1 MTKKIF
7 FFVTLTLC
15 LFSCKQP
22 TPYQSA
28 KGEIQGTYYNI
39 TYQSNENLAEE
50 IFKQLK
56 SFDKSLSIFDSTSII
71 TKVNDNVTDVKLD
84 SNFIYVFNRAMEV
97 SKNTNGAFDMTV
109 SPLVK
114 LWGFNHAKEQNVTPQ
129 MIANIMPKVGYQK
142 IRLKNNK
149 IVKDYPSITLDAN
162 AIAQGYTSDIIAN
175 YFNKK
180 GIRNYLIEIGGE
192 VRAKGVNDK
201 NEIWRVGIDKPVD
214 DSTGTNDEIQAIIA
228 LKNTSIGTSGNY
240 HKFHIVKG
248 KKYGHEI
255 NPATGYPV
263 VNELLSVSIVTPLC
277 IDADAYATACMVL
290 GLKKSMELC
299 KRLPFLDGYFVY
311 LDNRGR
317 QKVMITKGMRKM
329 IVE

>member
-7 FFVTLTLC
+7 FFVPLTLC
-15 LFSCKQP
+15 LFSCKQT

-71 TKVNDNVTDVKLD
+71 TKVNDNAAVKLD

-114 LWGFNHAKEQNVTPQ
+114 LWGFNHAKEQDVTHQ

-142 IRLKNNK
+142 IRIKNNK
-149 IVKDYPSITLDAN
+149 IVKDNPSITLDAN

-180 GIRNYLIEIGGE
+180 GIQNYLVEIGGE

-201 NEIWRVGIDKPVD
+201 NEIWRVGMDKPVD
-214 DSTGTNDEIQAIIA
+214 DSTGMNNEIQAVIA
-228 LKNTSIGTSGNY
+228 LKNTSIATSGNY

-277 IDADAYATACMVL
+277 IDADAYATACMIL

-299 KRLPFLDGYFVY
+299 KRLQFLDGYFVY
-311 LDNRGR
+311 LDNKGR
-317 QKVMITKGMRKM
+317 QKVMMTKGMRKM